1 MKSKKRNEKPNFLS
15 IWAMRHAQTAVTALG
30 RLLLNPLS
38 NGMTLA
44 VIAIAIAL
52 PTTLYVM
59 IDNVRGL
66 SDEWQGTS
74 SISLFLKTDIDDTQ
88 AKAIEQRVAAF
99 DSVANTQLITKTQ
112 ALEEFKDRS
121 GFGAA
126 LDLLK
131 DNPLP
136 NVIVITP
143 VESSSSPQ
151 AAKELLSQLNTFRE
165 VDSAQLDLEWV
176 QRLEAITD
184 LFIRG
189 VLVLATLL
197 GAGVLLIV
205 GNTIR
210 LEVQHRHSEI
220 EIMKLVGATDR
231 FIRRPFLYEGLWY
244 GLLGGIA
251 ALIMSIIALWLL
263 SGPVEQISG
272 LYNSNFAL
280 DWLSGEAFLLIF
292 FGSPLLGLGGAL
304 LALTRH
310 LRMIQPD

>member
-1 MKSKKRNEKPNFLS
+1 
-15 IWAMRHAQTAVTALG
+15 
-30 RLLLNPLS
+30 
-38 NGMTLA
+38 
-44 VIAIAIAL
+44 
-52 PTTLYVM
+52 M

-66 SDEWQGTS
+66 SDEWQGAS
-74 SISLFLKTDIDDTQ
+74 SISLFLKTDIEDTQ

-99 DSVANTQLITKTQ
+99 DSVANTQLITKAQ
-112 ALEEFKDRS
+112 ALKEFKERS

-143 VESSSSPQ
+143 NEENSTPM
-151 AAKELLSQLNTFRE
+151 AAKQLLSQLKTFRE

-176 QRLEAITD
+176 QRLAAITD

-189 VLVLATLL
+189 VLVLAALL

-251 ALIMSIIALWLL
+251 ALIMSIVALWLL

-280 DWLSGEAFLLIF
+280 DWLSGEAFLLVF
-292 FGSPLLGLGGAL
+292 FGSPLLGLAGAL

>member
-1 MKSKKRNEKPNFLS
+1 M
-15 IWAMRHAQTAVTALG
+15 
-30 RLLLNPLS
+30 
-38 NGMTLA
+38 
-44 VIAIAIAL
+44 
-52 PTTLYVM
+52 
-59 IDNVRGL
+59 
-66 SDEWQGTS
+66 
-74 SISLFLKTDIDDTQ
+74 
-88 AKAIEQRVAAF
+88 
-99 DSVANTQLITKTQ
+99 
-112 ALEEFKDRS
+112 
-121 GFGAA
+121 
-126 LDLLK
+126 
-131 DNPLP
+131 
-136 NVIVITP
+136 
-143 VESSSSPQ
+143 
-151 AAKELLSQLNTFRE
+151 AAKQLLSQLKTFRE

-189 VLVLATLL
+189 VLVLAALL

-251 ALIMSIIALWLL
+251 ALIMSIVALWLL

-280 DWLSGEAFLLIF
+280 DWLSGEAFLLVF
-292 FGSPLLGLGGAL
+292 FGSPLLGLAGAL